1 MASRPQS
8 FLEFSAALTGF
19 SQVLLR
25 GTGMSETYLHEIDT
39 IVPPRMLDAILAA
52 FQHSPDNHE
61 GSAVEEILG
70 DPELGPVARNIALLW
85 YCGTWTALPDSWRA
99 RYGAAVADTTHVVS
113 AAAYQAGLQWS
124 VVGAHPA
131 GARQQGFGA
140 WAVEPENI
148 AS

>member
-1 MASRPQS
+1 M
-8 FLEFSAALTGF
+8 T
-19 SQVLLR
+19 
-25 GTGMSETYLHEIDT
+25 ETYLREIDT
-39 IVPPRMLDAILAA
+39 IVPPSMLDAILAA
-52 FQHSPDNHE
+52 FQHSPDNAE

-70 DPELGPVARNIALLW
+70 DPELGPVARNVALLW

-99 RYGAAVADTTHVVS
+99 RHGVAADTTHVVS

-124 VVGAHPA
+124 VVGGHPA

-140 WAVEPENI
+140 WALEPDNI